1 MDSLGA
7 FFLGQTPSIFL
18 SHSGADT
25 EAARELKRRLLA
37 SPDAQKA
44 GLKVWFDKDDLR
56 PGGQWQPQIE
66 QAIKNDATAFVVY
79 VGSRGVINWV
89 DIEVRTA
96 LSRAATDKD
105 FLFIPAFSPL
115 SGANALPPFAK
126 LYQGVRDPL
135 GERRRAREA
144 SQGGPES

>member
-1 MDSLGA
+1 M
-7 FFLGQTPSIFL
+7 PSVFL

-37 SPDAQKA
+37 SPDAQTA

-96 LSRAATDKD
+96 LSRAATDKN
-105 FLFIPAFSPL
+105 FLFVPAIAAES
-115 SGANALPPFAK
+115 
-126 LYQGVRDPL
+126 VRTPCRPS
-135 GERRRAREA
+135 RRFTRGCATRSA
-144 SQGGPES
+144 TATSWRSF